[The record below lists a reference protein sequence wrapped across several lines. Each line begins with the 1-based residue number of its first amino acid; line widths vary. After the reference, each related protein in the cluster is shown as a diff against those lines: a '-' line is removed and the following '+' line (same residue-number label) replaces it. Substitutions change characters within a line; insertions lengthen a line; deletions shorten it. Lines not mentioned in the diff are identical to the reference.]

1 MINTDDKLGLPKY
14 SVEESDEKKF
24 SEVAPVPIES
34 LIPYDKGDLV
44 RVQLNVTEEEDSE
57 SYYYIKEFEKKR
69 GEVIEVIMQPRL
81 QYRVRFNQQEAI
93 LYHEELTI

>member
-1 MINTDDKLGLPKY
+1 MIDTDVKLEFPKY
-14 SVEESDEKKF
+14 LDEKSDIKKI
-24 SEVAPVPIES
+24 SEVAPVRIER
-34 LIPYDKGDLV
+34 LVPYEKGDLV

-81 QYRVRFNQQEAI
+81 QYRVRFNQQDAI
-93 LYHEELTI
+93 LYHEELTS

>member
-1 MINTDDKLGLPKY
+1 MINEGEKLNIFKYWDKEANEGEFVGGDP
-14 SVEESDEKKF
+14 ESIVD
-24 SEVAPVPIES
+24 
-34 LIPYDKGDLV
+34 LIPYETGDQV
-44 RVQLNVTEEEDSE
+44 RVFLNVTEEEDSE
-57 SYYYIKEFEKKR
+57 SYYYIREFEKKR